1 MQVKLSSLFL
11 RRISSHVCD
20 INISPLH
27 VVTFFSDPHLVL
39 RAWREIVEEKDPFI
53 FHLNSSFPS
62 FDWSDLN
69 KEFLIVDIGK
79 TLLSTVLAY
88 DLHIVTAIRRYSE

>member
-1 MQVKLSSLFL
+1 MAIYSFGITIFRGNFSFGGILELYLSSYRQVKLSSLFL
-11 RRISSHVCD
+11 GRISSHVCD

-39 RAWREIVEEKDPFI
+39 RVGREFVEKKDPPI

-62 FDWSDLN
+62 FD
-69 KEFLIVDIGK
+69 
-79 TLLSTVLAY
+79 
-88 DLHIVTAIRRYSE
+88 